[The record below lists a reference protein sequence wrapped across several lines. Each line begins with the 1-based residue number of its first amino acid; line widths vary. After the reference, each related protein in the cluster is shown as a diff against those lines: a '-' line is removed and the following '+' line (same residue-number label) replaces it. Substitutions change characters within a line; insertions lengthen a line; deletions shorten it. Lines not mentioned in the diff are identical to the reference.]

1 MTSTVFI
8 VDDDD
13 AFRQGLSLLLRTAGF
28 QVEAFGDGR
37 EFLAAITDDRRGC
50 VVLDVAM
57 PSMSGLEVNAALK
70 ARGLAIPVVFLT
82 GHGDIPMTVRAV
94 KAGAVDF
101 LEKPIIGK
109 ALIRR
114 IRRALAVD
122 EDNRRTR
129 AAGQSV
135 ADRYARLTDRERE
148 VMTLV
153 VGGLASKEI
162 AKQLDISVR
171 TVEAHR
177 THIMAKMAAGSLAE
191 LVHMAAHCNIEPPSF
206 RESST

>member
-1 MTSTVFI
+1 MTPTVFV

-13 AFRQGLSLLLRTAGF
+13 AFRQGLSLLLKTAGF
-28 QVEAFGDGR
+28 QVESFGDGST
-37 EFLAAITDDRRGC
+37 FLATITDDRRGC

-101 LEKPIIGK
+101 LEKPIAGK

-114 IRRALAVD
+114 VRRALALD
-122 EDNRRTR
+122 EDNRRAR
-129 AAGQSV
+129 AGAQAV
-135 ADRYARLTDRERE
+135 TDRYARLTGRERE
-148 VMTLV
+148 VMALV
-153 VGGLASKEI
+153 VTGLPSKAI
-162 AKQLDISVR
+162 ARRLDISVR

-177 THIMAKMAAGSLAE
+177 SHIMAKMAAASLPE
-191 LVHMAAHCNIEPPSF
+191 LVHMAAHCKIEPPPS
-206 RESST
+206 RESSK